1 MRPRQEGKPFIADS
15 LTFSSSHSK
24 EDYLMDRRPSYGDG
38 SPTDELLQ
46 TIEGLRQQWRQR
58 FPRQGIGLWIVG
70 AFLVLLWLGSGFYVV
85 GPGERGIVLLFGA
98 ATDQTE
104 PGLRY
109 RLPWPIQSH
118 AVVDIA
124 QVRRAEVGFRTAADS
139 TMERGA
145 RGSARTVPQEA
156 LMLTGDENI
165 VELQLFVQYRVQDPV
180 KFLFGARD
188 PEGVLHTSAEV
199 ALRSAVGRNT
209 IDYTMTEGRVE
220 VQEQTKGALQ
230 QLLDVYQTGL
240 LVTEARLL
248 VVDPPSE
255 VRDAFHDVVRALEDR
270 DRLVKEAEG
279 YGEDVVPKA
288 RGEAAQMVQQA
299 EAYKAQRVIRAQGDA
314 ERFLKILAEYDK
326 AKAITRDRLYLESV
340 ERIMPTVEKFILDN
354 NAKSGVLPLLPLK
367 GLVAAPAA
375 AAPEETPT
383 VTTNRR

>member
-1 MRPRQEGKPFIADS
+1 MTRMRPRQEGKPFIADS

-156 LMLTGDENI
+156 
-165 VELQLFVQYRVQDPV
+165 
-180 KFLFGARD
+180 
-188 PEGVLHTSAEV
+188 
-199 ALRSAVGRNT
+199 
-209 IDYTMTEGRVE
+209 
-220 VQEQTKGALQ
+220 
-230 QLLDVYQTGL
+230 
-240 LVTEARLL
+240 
-248 VVDPPSE
+248 
-255 VRDAFHDVVRALEDR
+255 
-270 DRLVKEAEG
+270 
-279 YGEDVVPKA
+279 
-288 RGEAAQMVQQA
+288 
-299 EAYKAQRVIRAQGDA
+299 
-314 ERFLKILAEYDK
+314 
-326 AKAITRDRLYLESV
+326 
-340 ERIMPTVEKFILDN
+340 
-354 NAKSGVLPLLPLK
+354 
-367 GLVAAPAA
+367 
-375 AAPEETPT
+375 
-383 VTTNRR
+383 